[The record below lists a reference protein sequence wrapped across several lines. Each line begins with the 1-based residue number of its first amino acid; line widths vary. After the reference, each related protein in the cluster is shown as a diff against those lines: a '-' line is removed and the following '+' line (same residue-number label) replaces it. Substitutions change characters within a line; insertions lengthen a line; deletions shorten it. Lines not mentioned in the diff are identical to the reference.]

1 MKNIARIVLLLVFG
15 LTAFLAWRS
24 VHVKFDYD
32 FEKFF
37 PGDDPDTKYFFE
49 YRKKFSS
56 DNDFVLI
63 GLENKRGIFDADFLR
78 KTDSLIAEVER
89 IPYITRV
96 SSITNYTEPVM
107 PSFGMIPFMRPAIH
121 KDDPTQW
128 KEDSARIFSDPL
140 LMGTLISKDGKA
152 ICIVADTK
160 PYISKKASDSL
171 AMMMEEVLADE
182 QFDGIYMAGR
192 STGQSYY
199 VQLMQNELLF
209 FAFTSMVLVVAFLY
223 FSFRTFW
230 GIWVPVLV
238 VLFTAIWIVGVMEL
252 VGEGINLVL
261 TILPTIMFVV
271 GMSDVVHIIAKYIDE
286 LRDGYSKED
295 ALKKTYKEVALP
307 TFLTSFTTAVGFLTL
322 LTSSIEP
329 VRDFGIYTS
338 IGVMLAFVLAYTLL
352 PAVLILR
359 PAPLVKPKE
368 TNPNFWDKKLP
379 VLYAWIANK
388 RKRIL
393 WASLIISVVSLWG
406 IIQIRLNNYLLE
418 DLDEENELRKEFSFF
433 AERFAGVR
441 PFEMAI
447 EVKSPVNDSMPVS
460 LSVLHDLEDLENYL
474 HKDYGIGFL
483 ISPVTIVKGVNKALN
498 GGRKEKF
505 ALPENDLELH
515 KIYKLLDR
523 FKSSKSFGMVCADG
537 GKTLRISGKSEDFG
551 SMIFREKNKNLDA
564 FFTTQMDTSKMDYHI
579 TGTASLIDKNNAQ
592 VAGGIVWGLLISFG
606 VIAIIVGLMFWDW
619 RMIILS
625 LIPNI
630 IPILMIGGLMGAFG
644 IDLKVSTSMIFTIS
658 FGIAV
663 DDTIHFISRLRIELS
678 RGLTMSQAIR
688 QTFLTTGKAIVLT
701 TIVLSGGFLTLVFSE
716 FLGTFYLGLL
726 VGLTLIFAVIGD
738 LILLP
743 ALLMTFMPDKKS
755 KVE

>member
-37 PGDDPDTKYFFE
+37 PGDDPDTRYFFE
-49 YRKKFSS
+49 YREKFSS

-63 GLENKRGIFDADFLR
+63 GLENKRGIFDADFIR
-78 KTDSLIAEVER
+78 RTDSLIAQVER

-121 KDDPTQW
+121 KEDPSLW
-128 KEDSARIFSDPL
+128 SEDSARIFSDPL
-140 LMGTLISKDGKA
+140 LVGTLISKDGKA

-171 AMMMEEVLADE
+171 AVMMEEVLADE

-199 VQLMQNELLF
+199 VKLMETELLF
-209 FAFTSMVLVVAFLY
+209 FALTSMILVVVFLY

-238 VLFTAIWIVGVMEL
+238 VLFTAVWIVGVMEL

-271 GMSDVVHIIAKYIDE
+271 GMSDVVHIIAKYMDE
-286 LRDGYSKED
+286 LRDGFDKTA

-307 TFLTSFTTAVGFLTL
+307 TFLTSFTTAIGFLSL

-329 VRDFGIYTS
+329 VRDFGIFTA
-338 IGVMLAFVLAYTLL
+338 IGVMLAYVLAYTVL

-359 PAPLVKPKE
+359 PVPKVSPRIE
-368 TNPNFWDKKLP
+368 KPNFWDKKLP
-379 VLYAWIANK
+379 LLYEWISKK
-388 RKRIL
+388 RKAIL
-393 WASLIISVVSLWG
+393 WMSLFISILSLWG
-406 IIQIRLNNYLLE
+406 ISQIRLNNYLLE

-433 AERFAGVR
+433 AERFSGVR

-447 EVKSPVNDSMPVS
+447 EVKAPLNDSMPVA
-460 LSVLHDLEDLENYL
+460 LSVLRDIEKLEVYL
-474 HKDYGIGFL
+474 HKEYGIGFL
-483 ISPVTIVKGVNKALN
+483 ISPVTIVKSVNKSLN

-505 ALPENDLELH
+505 VLPTEAEELH
-515 KIYKLLDR
+515 RIYKLLDR
-523 FKSSKSFGMVCADG
+523 FKSAKAFAMVCADG

-551 SMIFREKNKNLDA
+551 SMVFRAKNQDLDA
-564 FFTTQMDTSKMDYHI
+564 FFKTEMDTTVMEYHI

-606 VIAIIVGLMFWDW
+606 VIAVIVGLMFWNW
-619 RMIILS
+619 RMVILS

-630 IPILMIGGLMGAFG
+630 IPILMIGGMMGAFG

-678 RGLTMSQAIR
+678 RGLSMSQAIR
-688 QTFLTTGKAIVLT
+688 QTFLTTGKAIFLT
-701 TIVLSGGFLTLVFSE
+701 TIILSGGFLTLVFSE

-726 VGLTLIFAVIGD
+726 VGLTLIFAVICD

-743 ALLMTFMPDKKS
+743 ALLMVFMKEKETEKK
-755 KVE
+755 